1 MTKIAKRRENS
12 TGERRL
18 DAPPLS
24 RPLAATG
31 IPTEGL
37 DVVVRANEAEC
48 AALARDNALV
58 AVLWLEAPFH
68 VARFGHDGLKV
79 QGSLRAE
86 VRQTCVVTLEDFDAV
101 IEEPVSVRFAPPLE
115 SEKPSHG
122 RREKALSAED
132 ALEIEADGPDPLIGG
147 VVDLGAL
154 AGEFL
159 TLGLD
164 PYPRKPGATFEEPA
178 PAAPE
183 ASPFA
188 VLSKRGAGADGE

>member
-1 MTKIAKRRENS
+1 VTKIARTRGNFD
-12 TGERRL
+12 GERRL

-24 RPLAATG
+24 RPLVAASV
-31 IPTEGL
+31 PAEGL

-48 AALARDNALV
+48 AALARENARV

-68 VARFGHDGLKV
+68 VARLGRDGLKV
-79 QGSLRAE
+79 QGAVRAE
-86 VRQTCVVTLEDFDAV
+86 VRQTCVVTLEDFDAI
-101 IEEPVSVRFAPPLE
+101 IEEPVSVRFAPLE

-132 ALEIEADGPDPLIGG
+132 ALEFEEDGPDPLIGG

-159 TLGLD
+159 ALGLD

-183 ASPFA
+183 SSPFA